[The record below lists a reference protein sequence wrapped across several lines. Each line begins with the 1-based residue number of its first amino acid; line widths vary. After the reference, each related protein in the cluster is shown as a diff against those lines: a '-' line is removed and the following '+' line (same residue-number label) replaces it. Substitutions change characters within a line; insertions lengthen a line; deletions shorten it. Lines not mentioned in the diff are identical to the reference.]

1 MNQPTLLEK
10 ARQGDDEAIASVL
23 NYLLKDKNIT
33 AKVAIKGNRLLVL
46 LKSAQVPEQESSVA
60 VVRKLMKQLSVESIN
75 SVEVYGKEIGQQST
89 AWRESLDLTISSSN
103 RSNFRVTHKDK
114 VEQLQKSTYPVESNA
129 SINPKTRPEIAFR
142 WYDWFPYPTS
152 WLKAFILCFVFAFII
167 GSIRITGRLTYALA
181 ILADSPEILILFGI
195 IALLSPI
202 LIIAVVHHSFNLFI
216 GRFLP
221 FWKGS
226 KIGIDKIFPPGL
238 LSWWEGLYGWLAIVL
253 STMITMLA
261 MAVFMSFFDFNYE
274 RIEYLSNYGY
284 DWKIEGLFSLIWF
297 VSVAYIYHLE
307 QLVRRRALASYSE
320 GNQAS
325 ATGAKADS
333 YRDIEFDILRSQM
346 GITQMSKGSNISTN
360 KIQPNRYNSTN
371 HQTITNKILVIIL
384 IPLVAVGIYLF
395 SKWSEL
401 PKTRSVAVS
410 SQVPSVTIAPTASTS
425 PMASLQADSFSE
437 GVKKAMNAA
446 QLTQSA
452 KTKGEWNQV
461 ANEWESAIALM
472 KIVPESS
479 QNYALAQKKA
489 IEYQGNLDYANRAG
503 NLAQSAK

>member
-10 ARQGDDEAIASVL
+10 ARQGDDQAIAAVL
-23 NYLLKDKNIT
+23 NYLLKDRNIT
-33 AKVAIKGNRLLVL
+33 AKVAIRGNGLLVL

-60 VVRKLMKQLSVESIN
+60 VVSKLMKQLNVESIK
-75 SVEVYGKEIGQQST
+75 SVEVYGKQIGQQSP
-89 AWRESLDLTISSSN
+89 AWRESLDLTRSSSN

-152 WLKAFILCFVFAFII
+152 WLKAFILCFVLAFII

-181 ILADSPEILILFGI
+181 ILADSPEIFILFGI
-195 IALLSPI
+195 TALLSPI
-202 LIIAVVHHSFNLFI
+202 LIIAVLHQSFNLFM

-226 KIGIDKIFPPGL
+226 EIGIDKIFPPGL

-253 STMITMLA
+253 ATLITMLT
-261 MAVFMSFFDFNYE
+261 MAIFMSFFDFNYE
-274 RIEYLSNYGY
+274 RIEYFSNYGN
-284 DWKIEGLFSLIWF
+284 DWEIEGLFSLIWF
-297 VSVAYIYHLE
+297 VSVAYLYHLE
-307 QLVRRRALASYSE
+307 QLVRRRLITSYFE
-320 GNQAS
+320 GNQAI

-333 YRDIEFDILRSQM
+333 SLDIEFDSLRSQM
-346 GITQMSKGSNISTN
+346 GMTQMTKGSKIATN
-360 KIQPNRYNSTN
+360 KIQHNRYKSIN
-371 HQTITNKILVIIL
+371 HKTIAKKILVIIL

-410 SQVPSVTIAPTASTS
+410 SQVPSVTIPPATSTS
-425 PMASLQADSFSE
+425 PMASPQADSFSE
-437 GVKKAMNAA
+437 GVKKAMNGA

-452 KTKGEWNQV
+452 KSKGEWNQV
-461 ANEWESAIALM
+461 ASEWESAIALM
-472 KIVPESS
+472 KTVPESS
-479 QNYALAQKKA
+479 PNYALAQKKA
-489 IEYQGNLDYANRAG
+489 IEYQGNLEYANRAA
-503 NLAQSAK
+503 NLAQ